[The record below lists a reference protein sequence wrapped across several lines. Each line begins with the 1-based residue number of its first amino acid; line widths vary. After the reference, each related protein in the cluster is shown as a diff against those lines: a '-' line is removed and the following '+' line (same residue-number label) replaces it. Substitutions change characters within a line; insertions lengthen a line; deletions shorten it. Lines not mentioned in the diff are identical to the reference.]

1 MNITLQT
8 IAEKERERERRNN
21 CEEKITLEREIM
33 LKSCKV
39 WL

>member
-8 IAEKERERERRNN
+8 IAKREREKRNN

-33 LKSCKV
+33 LKSYNV